1 LTEGLFPLDDP
12 HFRAETQEI
21 KVVVRHKG
29 ELTIEGLCTAVTSHP
44 RDGHHFKI
52 HEGKRYQL
60 DYTSADPETQGQIC
74 MVVFTQSG
82 GPFPTI
88 LEDFNEI
95 IRICEIPVLPVHAI
109 LLERLITRSRVATPG
124 PLGKTVTNFVRRCL
138 LASGG
143 TPLPHL
149 SPLWQSSEILGL
161 IAQHVREVPG
171 DLEHW
176 ITCGIDP
183 SIFALSPSQGVSAEG
198 ADEAPNVAAT
208 QATDLAH
215 RVVTEIV
222 AREVV
227 SIVQE
232 LGFECA
238 ILGSAASQLY
248 SHGETRVPEVRR
260 PLGCQI
266 VVDTHTITGDTNR

>member
-1 LTEGLFPLDDP
+1 
-12 HFRAETQEI
+12 
-21 KVVVRHKG
+21 VVVRHKG
-29 ELTIEGLCTAVTSHP
+29 ELTIEGLCTAVASHA

-52 HEGKRYQL
+52 NEKKNYQL
-60 DYTSADPETQGQIC
+60 NYTSADPETQGQIC
-74 MVVFTQSG
+74 RVIFVQSG

-95 IRICEIPVLPVHAI
+95 IHISEIPVLPVHAI
-109 LLERLITRSRVATPG
+109 LLEQVIARSRVAVPR
-124 PLGKTVTNFVRRCL
+124 PLEKAVANFIHKCL

-143 TPLPHL
+143 TPLPQL
-149 SPLWQSSEILGL
+149 SPMWQSAEILDV
-161 IAQHVREVPG
+161 ITQHARKFPG
-171 DLEHW
+171 DIEHW

-183 SIFALSPSQGVSAEG
+183 SIFALCPSQRVPAKG
-198 ADEAPNVAAT
+198 ADGPVVDQGPNVAPIEGSD
-208 QATDLAH
+208 QER

-227 SIVQE
+227 AILEE

-248 SHGETRVPEVRR
+248 SHGETRVPEVR
-260 PLGCQI
+260 LLLYL
-266 VVDTHTITGDTNR
+266 VKLW